1 MENKICQS
9 CSMPLETEEVIGIN
23 QDGSKNNDY
32 CIYCFKDGKF
42 SNDIKTL
49 EEYIEYS
56 LQFAEQTGMTK
67 EEMIEYCKK
76 VLPTLKR
83 WKHS

>member
-49 EEYIEYS
+49 EEYIEYN

-67 EEMIEYCKK
+67 EEMREYCKK

>member
-67 EEMIEYCKK
+67 EEMREYCKK
-76 VLPTLKR
+76 VLPNLKR